1 MTTGMK
7 LKQFLLHEKR
17 AGVDL
22 SYDLIELIHEVSITC
37 KEIAATVSRGELSG
51 VLGVAGSENVQGETQ
66 KELDIIT
73 NDIMVDHMKFSGL
86 VAGMGSEEVDEPI
99 LVPAVERG
107 EYLLMFDPLDGSSN
121 IDVNIS
127 VGTIFSVLKA
137 PMGCRADPTLED
149 FQQNGSQQK
158 AAGFVVY
165 GPATVLVLTTGQG
178 VNMFTLDSS
187 IGEFVL
193 TTEGCKIPEETT
205 EYAINMANKRFW
217 EDPMKEYIED
227 CIQGEKGPLGKRY
240 NMRWVASMVA
250 EVYRIL
256 VRGGIFMY
264 PFDNRDPSKAG
275 KLRLMYEANPMS
287 FIVEQAG
294 GMSSTARERI
304 LDVEATD
311 LHQRVPVVLGSK
323 TEVERVVEYH
333 LREGKKKPAS
343 KKEAAA

>member
-17 AGVDL
+17 TGVDL
-22 SYDLIELIHEVSITC
+22 PYDLIELIHEVSITC

-73 NDIMVDHMKFSGL
+73 NDIMVDHMGLSGL
-86 VAGMGSEEVDEPI
+86 VAGMGSEEVDDPI
-99 LVPAVERG
+99 QVAPKERG

-137 PMGCRADPTLED
+137 PMGCKAEPTLND
-149 FQQNGSQQK
+149 FYQKGTEQK

-193 TTEGCKIPEETT
+193 TTEGCKIPEDTT

-217 EDPMKEYIED
+217 EEPMLQYIED
-227 CIQGEKGPLGKRY
+227 CLAGENGPLGKRY

-287 FIVEQAG
+287 FIIEQAG
-294 GMSSTARERI
+294 GMSSTGRERI
-304 LDVEATD
+304 MDVDAND
-311 LHQRVPVVLGSK
+311 LHQRVPVILGSK
-323 TEVERVVEYH
+323 NEVEKVVEYH
-333 LREGKKKPAS
+333 LKGDK
-343 KKEAAA
+343 AA

>member
-1 MTTGMK
+1 MTAGMK
-7 LKQFLLHEKR
+7 LKQFMLHEKR

-22 SYDLIELIHEVSITC
+22 PYDLIELIHEVSITC

-73 NDIMVDHMKFSGL
+73 NDIMVDHMKVCGL
-86 VAGMGSEEVDEPI
+86 VAGMGSEEVDDPI
-99 LVPAVERG
+99 MVPAAERG
-107 EYLLMFDPLDGSSN
+107 EFLLMFDPLDGSSN

-137 PMGCRADPTLED
+137 PMGCRAEPRLED
-149 FQQNGSQQK
+149 YYQKGVEQK

-165 GPATVLVLTTGQG
+165 GPATVLVLTTGKG
-178 VNMFTLDSS
+178 VNMFTLDNS

-193 TTEGCKIPEETT
+193 TTEGCKIPEDTT

-217 EDPMKEYIED
+217 EEPMKQYIED
-227 CIQGEKGPLGKRY
+227 CNQGEKGPLGKRY

-264 PFDNRDPSKAG
+264 PYDDRDPSRAG

-287 FIVEQAG
+287 FIIEQAG
-294 GMSSTARERI
+294 GMSHTGHERI
-304 LDVEATD
+304 MEVDATD
-311 LHQRVPVVLGSK
+311 LHQRVPVILGSRN
-323 TEVERVVEYH
+323 EVLKVVEYH
-333 LREGKKKPAS
+333 DKA
-343 KKEAAA
+343 

>member
-7 LKQFLLHEKR
+7 LKQFMLHEKR
-17 AGVDL
+17 TGVDL
-22 SYDLIELIHEVSITC
+22 PYDLIELIHEVSITC

-73 NDIMVDHMKFSGL
+73 NDIMANHLALSGL
-86 VAGMGSEEVDEPI
+86 VAGMGSEEVDDPI
-99 LVPAVERG
+99 DVPAKERG

-127 VGTIFSVLKA
+127 VGTIFSILKA
-137 PMGCRADPTLED
+137 PMGCKAAPRLED
-149 FQQNGSQQK
+149 YLQNGDQQK

-165 GPATVLVLTTGQG
+165 GPSTVLVLTTGQG
-178 VNMFTLDSS
+178 VNMFTLDNS

-193 TTEGCKIPEETT
+193 TTEGVKIPEDTT
-205 EYAINMANKRFW
+205 EYAINMANRRFW
-217 EDPMKEYIED
+217 DEPMKRYIED
-227 CIQGEKGPLGKRY
+227 CQMGEDGPLGKRY

-264 PFDNRDPSKAG
+264 PYDNRDPSKAG
-275 KLRLMYEANPMS
+275 KLRLMYEANPMG
-287 FIVEQAG
+287 FVIEQAG
-294 GMSSTARERI
+294 GMASTATGRI
-304 LDVEATD
+304 MEVEVTG
-311 LHQRVPVVLGSK
+311 LHQRVPVVLGSAN
-323 TEVERVVEYH
+323 EVKKVEEYH
-333 LREGKKKPAS
+333 AKG
-343 KKEAAA
+343 

>member
-1 MTTGMK
+1 MTAGMK
-7 LKQFLLHEKR
+7 LKQFMLHEKR

-22 SYDLIELIHEVSITC
+22 PYDLIELIHEVSITC

-73 NDIMVDHMKFSGL
+73 NDIMVDHMKVSGL
-86 VAGMGSEEVDEPI
+86 VAGMGSEEVDDPI
-99 LVPAVERG
+99 MVPAAERG
-107 EYLLMFDPLDGSSN
+107 EFLLMFDPLDGSSN

-137 PMGCRADPTLED
+137 PMGCRAEPKLED
-149 FQQNGSQQK
+149 YYQKGVEQK

-165 GPATVLVLTTGQG
+165 GPATVLVLTTGKG
-178 VNMFTLDSS
+178 VNMFTLDNS

-193 TTEGCKIPEETT
+193 TTEGCKIPEDTT

-217 EDPMKEYIED
+217 EEPMKQYIED
-227 CIQGEKGPLGKRY
+227 CNQGEKGPLGKRY

-264 PFDNRDPSKAG
+264 PYDDRDPSKAG

-287 FIVEQAG
+287 FIIEQAG
-294 GMSSTARERI
+294 GMSHTGHQRI
-304 LDVEATD
+304 MEVDATD
-311 LHQRVPVVLGSK
+311 LHQRVPVILGSRN
-323 TEVERVVEYH
+323 EVLKVVEYH
-333 LREGKKKPAS
+333 EQA
-343 KKEAAA
+343 

>member
-17 AGVDL
+17 SGVDL
-22 SYDLIELIHEVSITC
+22 PYDLIELIHEVSITC

-73 NDIMVDHMKFSGL
+73 NDIMVSHMSLSGL
-86 VAGMGSEEVDEPI
+86 VAGMGSEEIDDPI
-99 LVPAVERG
+99 DVPSKERG

-137 PMGCRADPTLED
+137 PLGCKETPELDDYLQKGAE
-149 FQQNGSQQK
+149 QK

-165 GPATVLVLTTGQG
+165 GPATVFVLTTGQG
-178 VNMFTLDSS
+178 VHMFTLDNS

-193 TTEGCKIPEETT
+193 TTESVKIPEETT
-205 EYAINMANKRFW
+205 EYAINMANRRFW
-217 EDPMKEYIED
+217 DAPMTQYIED
-227 CIQGEKGPLGKRY
+227 CQMGEDGPLGKRY
-240 NMRWVASMVA
+240 NMRWIASMVA

-264 PFDNRDPSKAG
+264 PYDSRDPSKAG

-287 FIVEQAG
+287 FIIEQAG
-294 GMSSTARERI
+294 GMSSTGHGRI
-304 LDVEATD
+304 MEVESTG
-311 LHQRVPVVLGSK
+311 LHQRVPVILGSAK
-323 TEVERVVEYH
+323 EVARVEEYH
-333 LREGKKKPAS
+333 LKVEKIA
-343 KKEAAA
+343 

>member
-1 MTTGMK
+1 MTAGMK
-7 LKQFLLHEKR
+7 LKQFMLHEKR
-17 AGVDL
+17 AGADL

-73 NDIMVDHMKFSGL
+73 NDIMADHMSVSGL
-86 VAGMGSEEVDEPI
+86 VAGMGSEEVDDPI
-99 LVPAVERG
+99 IVPAAERG

-137 PMGCRADPTLED
+137 PMGCRAEPRLED
-149 FQQNGSQQK
+149 YYQKGVEQK

-165 GPATVLVLTTGQG
+165 GPATVLVLTTGKG
-178 VNMFTLDSS
+178 VNMFTLDNS

-193 TTEGCKIPEETT
+193 TTEGCKIPEDTT

-217 EDPMKEYIED
+217 EEPMKQYIED
-227 CIQGEKGPLGKRY
+227 CNQGENGPLGKRY

-264 PFDNRDPSKAG
+264 PYDDRDPSKAG

-287 FIVEQAG
+287 FIIEQAG
-294 GMSSTARERI
+294 GMSHTGHQRI
-304 LDVEATD
+304 MEVEATD
-311 LHQRVPVVLGSK
+311 LHQRVPVILGSRN
-323 TEVERVVEYH
+323 EVLKVVEYH
-333 LREGKKKPAS
+333 DKA
-343 KKEAAA
+343 

>member
-17 AGVDL
+17 AGIEL
-22 SYDLIELIHEVSITC
+22 PYDLIELIHEVSITC

-73 NDIMVDHMKFSGL
+73 NDILVNHMKVSGL
-86 VAGMGSEEVDEPI
+86 VAGMGSEEVDDPI
-99 LVPAVERG
+99 NVPAIERG

-137 PMGCRADPTLED
+137 PMGCKADPELED
-149 FQQNGSQQK
+149 YYQKGVQQK
-158 AAGFVVY
+158 ASGFVVY
-165 GPATVLVLTTGQG
+165 GPSTVLVLTMGKG
-178 VNMFTLDSS
+178 VNMFTLDNS

-193 TTEGCKIPEETT
+193 TKEDVQIPEETT
-205 EYAINMANKRFW
+205 EFAINLSNKRFW
-217 EDPMKEYIED
+217 EEPMLEYIED
-227 CIQGEKGPLGKRY
+227 CLQGEKGPLGKRY

-256 VRGGIFMY
+256 IRGGIFMY

-287 FIVEQAG
+287 FIIEQAG
-294 GMSSTARERI
+294 GMSTTGRDRI
-304 LDVEATD
+304 MNVDVND
-311 LHQRVPVVLGSK
+311 LHQRVPVILGSRN
-323 TEVERVVEYH
+323 EVEKVVEYH
-333 LREGKKKPAS
+333 LRDS
-343 KKEAAA
+343 AAA